1 MPELPEVEVT
11 RRSFATRI
19 EGATV
24 TSVHLGKP
32 LRWPLGL
39 DGEELGGGPVGGGAA
54 SGQVPLAAFG
64 DAGVI
69 VVAVVVAEA

>member
-24 TSVHLGKP
+24 TSLQLGKP

-39 DGEELGGGPVGGGAA
+39 DGEELVGCLVGSVQRRGNFHPYPSKAT
-54 SGQVPLAAFG
+54 
-64 DAGVI
+64 
-69 VVAVVVAEA
+69 